1 MTEAV
6 GGWAKWRIW
15 LIAAGAGL
23 ISLLLFDA
31 FRVLLAE
38 VHFSKV
44 VQQMEAEP
52 LHDLV
57 LALLATA
64 VSYLVLTGYDLSAM
78 KYAEVKIRRS
88 TVLLTSFIAYALGNT
103 VGLGV
108 LTGGAV
114 RMRLYTAAGIEAN
127 KVAQVIAF
135 NASAFTFGTAA
146 FGAAGLL
153 WGADGVAHLAH
164 MPAWLLRVIAAIVLL
179 GVLGFIA
186 LSARRR
192 EVMVAWRWKVRLPPA
207 RLAVQ
212 QLVISALDLI
222 ASAAT
227 LWVLLP
233 TGAVEPG
240 EFMAWY
246 AIALVLGILS
256 HVPGGLGV
264 FEAVILLAC
273 GDRVPLEHV
282 VSALVLYRVIYYLLP
297 LVLAA
302 VLLAAY
308 EVRAGIAAPIG
319 RAAVRLSPMLLATM
333 TFIAGGWL
341 LVSGVTPA
349 SAQAVDMLALRMPLP
364 LVEASHFI
372 GSVTGF
378 AMIVIAR
385 GLLHRLDAAWWSA
398 FVLALVAAVLAMP
411 KGFALIQA
419 TYLVLLAVLLYMSRA
434 QFDRRS
440 SLFSNPL
447 RGVWLIS
454 VVWMVAATVFLLFF
468 VYRRVDY
475 TNELWWQFEFNA
487 NAPRSLRAM
496 MGVAVAGLGI
506 ALWQL
511 LRPSSGAP
519 VLPSHEELARA
530 SDIVR
535 TQPSAEANLAL
546 MGDKHLL
553 FSTQGNAFI
562 MYGRQG
568 RSWISL
574 FDPVGRESEW
584 PELIWRFIEL
594 ATDHGGRATFYQVRG
609 DSLPLY
615 LDAGMRAFKLG
626 EYAYVQL
633 QDFTTKG
640 SKRSHLRQAINRGE
654 RDGLEF
660 ALAQPEEVA
669 TLLPQLR
676 LVSDAWL
683 EEQETREKGFSLGS
697 FEPAY
702 LSRQPFAIV
711 RQQGQIVAFANLL
724 CTQQKSEASVDLM
737 RQLPLAPPGT
747 MDFLFTK
754 LMLYFQ
760 SEGYQRFG
768 LGMAPMSGMASHEL
782 APRWHRFGRLLFD
795 YGETFYNFRGLRG
808 FKDKFDPVWEP
819 RYLVAG
825 GGLTPLL
832 TLADVSTLI
841 SGGLRG
847 MITK

>member
-1 MTEAV
+1 
-6 GGWAKWRIW
+6 
-15 LIAAGAGL
+15 
-23 ISLLLFDA
+23 
-31 FRVLLAE
+31 
-38 VHFSKV
+38 
-44 VQQMEAEP
+44 
-52 LHDLV
+52 
-57 LALLATA
+57 
-64 VSYLVLTGYDLSAM
+64 
-78 KYAEVKIRRS
+78 
-88 TVLLTSFIAYALGNT
+88 
-103 VGLGV
+103 
-108 LTGGAV
+108 
-114 RMRLYTAAGIEAN
+114 
-127 KVAQVIAF
+127 
-135 NASAFTFGTAA
+135 
-146 FGAAGLL
+146 
-153 WGADGVAHLAH
+153 
-164 MPAWLLRVIAAIVLL
+164 
-179 GVLGFIA
+179 
-186 LSARRR
+186 
-192 EVMVAWRWKVRLPPA
+192 
-207 RLAVQ
+207 
-212 QLVISALDLI
+212 
-222 ASAAT
+222 
-227 LWVLLP
+227 
-233 TGAVEPG
+233 
-240 EFMAWY
+240 
-246 AIALVLGILS
+246 
-256 HVPGGLGV
+256 
-264 FEAVILLAC
+264 
-273 GDRVPLEHV
+273 
-282 VSALVLYRVIYYLLP
+282 
-297 LVLAA
+297 
-302 VLLAAY
+302 
-308 EVRAGIAAPIG
+308 
-319 RAAVRLSPMLLATM
+319 
-333 TFIAGGWL
+333 
-341 LVSGVTPA
+341 
-349 SAQAVDMLALRMPLP
+349 
-364 LVEASHFI
+364 
-372 GSVTGF
+372 
-378 AMIVIAR
+378 
-385 GLLHRLDAAWWSA
+385 
-398 FVLALVAAVLAMP
+398 
-411 KGFALIQA
+411 
-419 TYLVLLAVLLYMSRA
+419 
-434 QFDRRS
+434 
-440 SLFSNPL
+440 
-447 RGVWLIS
+447 
-454 VVWMVAATVFLLFF
+454 
-468 VYRRVDY
+468 
-475 TNELWWQFEFNA
+475 
-487 NAPRSLRAM
+487 
-496 MGVAVAGLGI
+496 
-506 ALWQL
+506 
-511 LRPSSGAP
+511 

-530 SDIVR
+530 SDIIR

-633 QDFTTKG
+633 QDFTIKG

-660 ALAQPEEVA
+660 ALAQPEEVTA
-669 TLLPQLR
+669 LLPQLR

-683 EEQETREKGFSLGS
+683 DEHETREKGFSLGS

-724 CTQQKSEASVDLM
+724 CTQLKSEASVDLM

-747 MDFLFTK
+747 MDFLFIK

-825 GGLTPLL
+825 GGLAPLL